1 MKMKHRSEKY
11 MYILEYWSTEY
22 GKYANN
28 AIGIGIMRKFHE
40 TRENRNYGGKKQIL
54 IEKLDPTS
62 SGNT

>member
-40 TRENRNYGGKKQIL
+40 TRETVITG
-54 IEKLDPTS
+54 EK
-62 SGNT
+62 NKF